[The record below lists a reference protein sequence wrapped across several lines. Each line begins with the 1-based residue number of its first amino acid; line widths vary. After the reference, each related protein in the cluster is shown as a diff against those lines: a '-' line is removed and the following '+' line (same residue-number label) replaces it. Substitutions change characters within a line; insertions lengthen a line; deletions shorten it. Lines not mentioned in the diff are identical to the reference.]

1 MKSSC
6 EYARSLT
13 TDHYWRTLLPSSHD
27 VLKVHQDSYD
37 PEMEDEVSDPHVVM
51 YTRVHYVATQL
62 LDLYFQLS
70 LLTDAVSRD
79 DSMSCTELA
88 RDYAGDTES
97 LEGNV
102 RDTNMS
108 ENK

>member
-13 TDHYWRTLLPSSHD
+13 SVHYWRTLLPSSHD
-27 VLKVHQDSYD
+27 VLKVHQNSYD
-37 PEMEDEVSDPHVVM
+37 PQVEDEVIDMHVVM

-62 LDLYFQLS
+62 LDLYFQLYV
-70 LLTDAVSRD
+70 LTDEVSRV
-79 DSMSCTELA
+79 DSVSCTGLA
-88 RDYAGDTES
+88 RDYAGNVEN